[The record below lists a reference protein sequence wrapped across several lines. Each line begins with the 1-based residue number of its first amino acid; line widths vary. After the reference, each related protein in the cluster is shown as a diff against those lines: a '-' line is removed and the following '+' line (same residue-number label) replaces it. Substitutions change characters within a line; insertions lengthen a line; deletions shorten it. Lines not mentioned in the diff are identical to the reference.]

1 MRDSISRSIPRPD
14 GRGKATGHAQY
25 IADFN
30 YSDALTARFYR
41 SDFPRGNIKEV
52 YIPPLPDGYWHINH
66 KDVPAEGEN
75 KLALIKKDW
84 PAFADVEVR
93 YKGQI
98 IGMICGPDPDEVD
111 KLIGQIRIDFE
122 AVEPAVSLDDS
133 LALKGG
139 PLVGDNNV
147 FTEINLSNG
156 DSEKAFSHGHK
167 IIEGVYETG
176 FQEQLYM
183 ETQGLVAWPEG
194 NKVHVHGS
202 MQCPYYVK
210 HAVEEILGHGFDV
223 RAVEATIGG
232 GFGGK
237 EDYPEIMGAP
247 LAVAALKTGKPL
259 RMIFDRS
266 EDMTWTSKRH
276 PSRIKVRTAHD
287 EKGRILAMDIDC
299 MIDGGAYESY
309 SLIVLMRAVF
319 TSTGVYNIPSVN
331 VHGRAMATCTVPSGA
346 FRGFGAPQAI
356 FALEMHMEKCARQ
369 FKKESLEY
377 KTPYFLKKGD
387 PTITGGKIR
396 DDVVLDK
403 MISRIEEMSD
413 YNNKRTAYGGQP
425 WKGIGMALFN
435 HGCGFTG
442 DGEQRIIK
450 AKAKLKKNRS
460 GKVEIHTATVDFG
473 QGPRT
478 TFRKVVGKILGID
491 PIDIDFI
498 LPDTDVVPD
507 SGPTVASR
515 SIMIV
520 GYLLQEAAKELKS
533 IWTEGEE
540 QEVLTHYKMP
550 PGMSWDQEKLKGDAY
565 ATFGWGVNV
574 CEVEVD
580 PLTWETKVLGA
591 WGVYDV
597 GIAIDERVVN
607 GQIQGGMSQALGYGA
622 MENLTV
628 NSEGMFN
635 QRSMADYMVPTSLDF
650 PRTGA
655 DTIDNPYLYGPFG
668 AKGMGEMVHDGGH
681 AAFAAAVEQAV
692 GKDCPKIPLIP
703 ETLMEI
709 MNHEN

>member
-1 MRDSISRSIPRPD
+1 MKAEISSSIPRPD
-14 GRGKATGHAQY
+14 GKAKASGLAKY
-25 IADFN
+25 IGDHD
-30 YSDALTARFYR
+30 YKDALTARFYR
-41 SDFPRGNIKEV
+41 SDFPRGLIRNV
-52 YIPPLPDGYWHINH
+52 SVPPLPEGYYHINY
-66 KDVPAEGEN
+66 KDVSPEGEN
-75 KLALIKKDW
+75 ILALTRKDW
-84 PAFADVEVR
+84 PAFAEEEIR

-98 IGMICGPDPDEVD
+98 IGLICGPDPNVVD
-111 KLIGQIRIDFE
+111 KIIKGISIDFK
-122 AVEPAVSLDDS
+122 AIEPAVTLDDS

-139 PLVGDNNV
+139 PLVGEDNLLDKI
-147 FTEINLSNG
+147 TLSHG
-156 DSEKAFSHGHK
+156 DCDKAFSEAAETV
-167 IIEGVYETG
+167 EGTYETG

-183 ETQGLVAWPEG
+183 EPQGLVAWVE
-194 NKVHVHGS
+194 NDKVNIHGS

-210 HAVEEILGHGFDV
+210 HAVQEILGPEYKV

-247 LAVAALKTGKPL
+247 LAVAALKIGKPL

-266 EDMTWTSKRH
+266 EDMAWTSKRH

-287 EKGRILAMDIDC
+287 KSGEILAMDIDC
-299 MIDGGAYESY
+299 IIDGGAYESY

-319 TSTGVYNIPSVN
+319 TSTGVYNLPVFN
-331 VHGRAMATCTVPSGA
+331 VEGRALATCTVPSGA

-356 FALEMHMEKCARQ
+356 FALEMHMEKCSRK
-369 FKKESLEY
+369 FHMESLEFK
-377 KTPYFLKKGD
+377 KTYFLKKGD
-387 PTITGGKIR
+387 ATITGGKIR

-403 MISRIEEMSD
+403 MIARAEEMSL
-413 YNNKRTAYGGQP
+413 YSHKRKSYKDQP

-450 AKAKLKKNRS
+450 AKAAVHKRAD
-460 GKVEIHTATVDFG
+460 GIVEIQSAAVDFG

-478 TFRKVVGKILGID
+478 TFRKIVGKILGI
-491 PIDIDFI
+491 PPQEILYS

-515 SIMIV
+515 TIMIV

-533 IWTEGEE
+533 NWKEGED
-540 QEVLTHYKMP
+540 QRVLKHYEMP
-550 PGMSWDQEKLKGDAY
+550 PGMSWDQEKLQGDAY

-580 PLTWETKVLGA
+580 PLTWETRVTGA
-591 WGVYDV
+591 WGIYDV
-597 GIAIDERVVN
+597 GVAIDEKVVN

-628 NSEGMFN
+628 DKDGVFQ
-635 QRSMADYMVPTSLDF
+635 QRSMADYMVPTTLDF

-655 DTIDNPYLYGPFG
+655 DTIDNPYEYGPFG

-692 GKDCPKIPLIP
+692 GRDCPRIPLIP

-709 MNHEN
+709 MKK